1 MENNDVET
9 ESVKYPVKVD
19 YCPNCSMPFEVR
31 YEMLKLEGSKKSNI
45 RNCDLFL
52 VL

>member
-1 MENNDVET
+1 MENTDVET

-31 YEMLKLEGSKKSNI
+31 CEMLIDCKGQKLEI
-45 RNCDLFL
+45 VMLFP